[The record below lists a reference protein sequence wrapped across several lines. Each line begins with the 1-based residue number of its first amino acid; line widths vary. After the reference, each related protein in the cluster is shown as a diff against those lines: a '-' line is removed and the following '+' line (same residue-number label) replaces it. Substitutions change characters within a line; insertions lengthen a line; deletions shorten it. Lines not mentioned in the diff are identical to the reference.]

1 MAAKRALSMG
11 FAADASIDEMIEN
24 YRSDDAPASAG

>member
-1 MAAKRALSMG
+1 MAAKRALTMG

-24 YRSDDAPASAG
+24 YRRDDAPAARA

>member
-1 MAAKRALSMG
+1 VAMG

-24 YRSDDAPASAG
+24 YRRDDAPAARA